1 MRYYDLLRDSDR
13 IIQLCDSYQRG
24 CYHIRNRYMV
34 DNCDVL
40 IAIYN
45 GETKGGTAYTVN
57 YARKLGKEIVIID
70 PNSLTINIIPA
81 TETDKA

>member
-1 MRYYDLLRDSDR
+1 
-13 IIQLCDSYQRG
+13 
-24 CYHIRNRYMV
+24 MV

-45 GETKGGTAYTVN
+45 GEPKGGTAYTVN
-57 YARKLGKEIVIID
+57 YARRLGKEIVIID

-81 TETDKA
+81 TEVDKV

>member
-13 IIQLCDSYQRG
+13 IIQLCDNYQRG

-34 DNCDVL
+34 EHCDAL

-45 GETKGGTAYTVN
+45 GEPKGGTSYTVN

-70 PNSLTINIIPA
+70 PNSLTMNIIPA
-81 TETDKA
+81 MEANKA